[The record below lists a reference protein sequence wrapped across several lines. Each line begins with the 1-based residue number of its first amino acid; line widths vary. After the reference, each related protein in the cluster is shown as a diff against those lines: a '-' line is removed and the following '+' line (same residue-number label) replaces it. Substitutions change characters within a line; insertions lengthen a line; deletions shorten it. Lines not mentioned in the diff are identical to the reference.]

1 MEKLRHLNYVNDET
15 FARDWAR
22 SRAQSR
28 GYGPNRIEQELRAK
42 GIAPTLLREVV
53 RELFTDMDEAEYA
66 GRLLAKRFKGQNLS
80 EPKARIRAAV
90 FLHRRGYRSTVI
102 FGLLRYSI
110 EED

>member
-1 MEKLRHLNYVNDET
+1 MEKLRSLNYLNDET

-53 RELFTDMDEAEYA
+53 GELFTDMDEAGNA
-66 GRLLAKRFKGQNLS
+66 QRVLTKKFKGQNLS
-80 EPKARIRAAV
+80 EAKTRARAAA
-90 FLHRRGYRSTVI
+90 FLQRHGYRSHVI

>member
-1 MEKLRHLNYVNDET
+1 MEKLRSLNYLNDET
-15 FARDWAR
+15 FARNWAR

-53 RELFTDMDEAEYA
+53 RELFTDMDEAGNA
-66 GRLLAKRFKGQNLS
+66 QRVLVKKFKGQNLS
-80 EPKARIRAAV
+80 EAKTQARAAA
-90 FLHRRGYRSTVI
+90 FLQRHGYRSHVI